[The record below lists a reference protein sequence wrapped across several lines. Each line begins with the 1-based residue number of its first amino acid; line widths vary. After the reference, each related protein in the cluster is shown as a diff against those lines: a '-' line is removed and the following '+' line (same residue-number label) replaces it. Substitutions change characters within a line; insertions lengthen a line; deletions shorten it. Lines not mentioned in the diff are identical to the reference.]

1 MLAIENFKGAK
12 EASREKLYD
21 EMHVLTLSRDWTV
34 LENNFARVGKSGLVA
49 ILLLCDFLNKTKKRD
64 FL

>member
-21 EMHVLTLSRDWTV
+21 EMHVLTLSRD
-34 LENNFARVGKSGLVA
+34 
-49 ILLLCDFLNKTKKRD
+49 
-64 FL
+64 